1 MTKITELVAAL
12 RQFHK
17 KCYLC
22 TLNFQSSTVAQMPE
36 LLLFENANAQ
46 LGVDPIDLNYLSRKD
61 YDEKPLEQTLTA
73 LSQLNTDKS
82 YLLTALVPENALPA
96 VTQAFTAIATLITQA
111 DFTSNW
117 QAKKLVT
124 PFNDPRFSMINVFLT
139 NNKQPQLVY
148 LGADVMRYLTKDFY
162 INDQNNF
169 GYGNKRLLKPLI
181 AELSQLTYF
190 WQKQNL
196 DYCVKPLTILDDKTN
211 ASKKAVIAI
220 LNDAIKM
227 QLRNS
232 NVFLNKTLQEIIDN
246 NEAVNFH
253 SGYDLKQELDQL
265 KSIVIIN
272 LDWLMQTAKQQKPN
286 NCRMLY
292 KHDLLGTPIGKK
304 LLQQVL
310 KQMSE

>member
-1 MTKITELVAAL
+1 MTKITELVATL

-22 TLNFQSSTVAQMPE
+22 TLNFQSSTVEQMPE
-36 LLLFENANAQ
+36 LLLFENANAK

-61 YDEKPLEQTLTA
+61 YDEKPLVQTLTA

-82 YLLTALVPENALPA
+82 YLLTALVPRIALPA
-96 VTQAFTAIATLITQA
+96 VSKAFTELATVITQA

-117 QAKKLVT
+117 QAKKFIT
-124 PFNDPRFSMINVFLT
+124 SFNDPRFSMINVFLT
-139 NNKQPQLVY
+139 NNEQPQVVY
-148 LGADVMRYLTKDFY
+148 LGADVVRYLAEDFY

-169 GYGNKRLLKPLI
+169 GYGNKMLLKPLI
-181 AELSQLTYF
+181 TELSQLSYF

-196 DYCVKPLTILDDKTN
+196 DYCVKPLTVLDDKTN
-211 ASKKAVIAI
+211 TSKKAIAAV
-220 LNDAIKM
+220 LNDTIQT
-227 QLRNS
+227 QLRDGNP
-232 NVFLNKTLQEIIDN
+232 FLNKTLQEIVN
-246 NEAVNFH
+246 NGSINFH
-253 SGYDLKQELDQL
+253 SAYDLKQELDQL

-272 LDWLMQTAKQQKPN
+272 LDWLMQTAKQQNPD
-286 NCRMLY
+286 NCQMLY
-292 KHDLLGTPIGKK
+292 KHDLLGTSIGKK

>member
-1 MTKITELVAAL
+1 MTKITELVTAL

-17 KCYLC
+17 RCYLC
-22 TLNFQSSTVAQMPE
+22 TLNFQSSTVEQMPE
-36 LLLFENANAQ
+36 LLLFENANAK

-61 YDEKPLEQTLTA
+61 YDEKPLVQTLTA

-82 YLLTALVPENALPA
+82 YLLTALVPRIALPA
-96 VTQAFTAIATLITQA
+96 VSKAFTELATVITQA

-117 QAKKLVT
+117 QAKKFIT
-124 PFNDPRFSMINVFLT
+124 SFNDPRFSMINVFLT
-139 NNKQPQLVY
+139 NNEQPQVVY
-148 LGADVMRYLTKDFY
+148 LGADVVRYLTEDFY

-169 GYGNKRLLKPLI
+169 GYGNKMLLKPLI
-181 AELSQLTYF
+181 TELSQLSYF

-196 DYCVKPLTILDDKTN
+196 DYCVKPLTVLDDKTN
-211 ASKKAVIAI
+211 TSKKAVVAV
-220 LNDAIKM
+220 LNNTIKT
-227 QLRNS
+227 QLHDGNP
-232 NVFLNKTLQEIIDN
+232 FLNKTLQEIVN
-246 NEAVNFH
+246 NGSINFH
-253 SGYDLKQELDQL
+253 SAYDLKQELDQL

-272 LDWLMQTAKQQKPN
+272 LDWLMQTAKQQKPD
-286 NCRMLY
+286 NCQMLY

>member
-1 MTKITELVAAL
+1 MTKITELVTAL

-17 KCYLC
+17 RCYLC
-22 TLNFQSSTVAQMPE
+22 TLNFQSSTVEQMPE
-36 LLLFENANAQ
+36 LLLFENANAK

-61 YDEKPLEQTLTA
+61 YDEKPLVQTLTA

-82 YLLTALVPENALPA
+82 YLLTALVPRIALPA
-96 VTQAFTAIATLITQA
+96 VSKAFTELATVITQA

-117 QAKKLVT
+117 QAKKFIT
-124 PFNDPRFSMINVFLT
+124 SFNDPRFSMINVFLT
-139 NNKQPQLVY
+139 NNEQPQVVY
-148 LGADVMRYLTKDFY
+148 LGADVVRYLAKDFY

-169 GYGNKRLLKPLI
+169 GYGNKMLLKPLI
-181 AELSQLTYF
+181 TELSQLSYF

-196 DYCVKPLTILDDKTN
+196 DYCVKPLTVLDDKTN
-211 ASKKAVIAI
+211 TSKKAVVAV
-220 LNDAIKM
+220 LNNTIKT
-227 QLRNS
+227 QLHDGNP
-232 NVFLNKTLQEIIDN
+232 FLNKTLQEIVN
-246 NEAVNFH
+246 NGSINFH
-253 SGYDLKQELDQL
+253 SAYDLKQELDQL

-272 LDWLMQTAKQQKPN
+272 LDWLMQTAKQQKPDN
-286 NCRMLY
+286 YQMLY

>member
-1 MTKITELVAAL
+1 MTKITELVTAL

-17 KCYLC
+17 RCYLC
-22 TLNFQSSTVAQMPE
+22 TLNFQSSTVEQMPE
-36 LLLFENANAQ
+36 LLLFENANAK

-61 YDEKPLEQTLTA
+61 YDEKPLVQTLTA

-82 YLLTALVPENALPA
+82 YLLTALVPRIALPA
-96 VTQAFTAIATLITQA
+96 VSKAFTELATVITQA

-117 QAKKLVT
+117 QAKKFIT
-124 PFNDPRFSMINVFLT
+124 SFNDPRFSMINVFLT
-139 NNKQPQLVY
+139 NNEQPQVVY
-148 LGADVMRYLTKDFY
+148 LGADVVRYLAKDFY

-169 GYGNKRLLKPLI
+169 GYGNKMLLKPLI
-181 AELSQLTYF
+181 TELSQLSYF

-196 DYCVKPLTILDDKTN
+196 DYCVKPLTVLDDKTN
-211 ASKKAVIAI
+211 TSKKAVVAV
-220 LNDAIKM
+220 LNNTIKT
-227 QLRNS
+227 QLHDGNP
-232 NVFLNKTLQEIIDN
+232 FLNKTLQEIVN
-246 NEAVNFH
+246 NGSINFH
-253 SGYDLKQELDQL
+253 SAYDLKQELDQL

-272 LDWLMQTAKQQKPN
+272 LDWLMQTAKQQKPD
-286 NCRMLY
+286 NCQMLY